1 MIPDASAV
9 FLAIAGMAAVT
20 YLARA
25 GGLVI
30 ARVLPPTPFVTA
42 FLKHLG
48 TSVIV
53 ALVTAT
59 MMKGDWAGMVA
70 TGVTVVGAATGWPTT
85 AMLAGMAV
93 AALLRAGP

>member
-1 MIPDASAV
+1 MTPDASSTA
-9 FLAIAGMAAVT
+9 LAIGGMAVVT
-20 YLARA
+20 YAIRA

-30 ARVLPPTPFVTA
+30 ARVLPSTPFVAA

-59 MMKGDWAGMVA
+59 LTRGDGPGFVA
-70 TGVTVVGAATGWPTT
+70 AAVTVALAALGRPTT
-85 AMLAGMAV
+85 ALLAGMAV
-93 AALLRAGP
+93 AALIRAL

>member
-1 MIPDASAV
+1 MTSGADLTLV
-9 FLAIAGMAAVT
+9 AIAGMALVT
-20 YLARA
+20 YGIRA

-42 FLKHLG
+42 FLRHLG

-59 MMKGDWAGMVA
+59 LARGDRPGVAAAVVTIALSAVGRPTAGI
-70 TGVTVVGAATGWPTT
+70 
-85 AMLAGMAV
+85 LAGMAAA
-93 AALLRAGP
+93 AALRQL

>member
-1 MIPDASAV
+1 MTPPDASAT
-9 FLAIAGMAAVT
+9 AIGIAGMAAVT
-20 YLARA
+20 YLTRA

-30 ARVLPPTPFVTA
+30 ARVLPSTPFVTA

-59 MMKGDWAGMVA
+59 LAKGDGPGVVA
-70 TGVTVVGAATGWPTT
+70 TAAAITIAAISGRPTV
-85 AMLAGMAV
+85 AMLAGMAI
-93 AALLRAGP
+93 AALLRA

>member
-1 MIPDASAV
+1 MTPDGRSV
-9 FLAIAGMAAVT
+9 FIAIAGMAAVT

-59 MMKGDWAGMVA
+59 MARGDWPGMVA
-70 TGVTVVGAATGWPTT
+70 TGVTIAGAATGRPTT

-93 AALLRAGP
+93 AALLRAWR

>member
-1 MIPDASAV
+1 VTPPDASAS
-9 FLAIAGMAAVT
+9 AIAIGGMALVT
-20 YLARA
+20 YLIRA

-30 ARVLPPTPFVTA
+30 ARVLPSTVFVSA

-59 MMKGDWAGMVA
+59 LAKSDLPGF
-70 TGVTVVGAATGWPTT
+70 AATATAIALAAIGRPTA

-93 AALLRAGP
+93 AALLRQL

>member
-1 MIPDASAV
+1 VTPDASTTA
-9 FLAIAGMAAVT
+9 LAIGGMALVT
-20 YLARA
+20 YVARA

-30 ARVLPPTPFVTA
+30 ARVLPSTPFITA

-59 MMKGDWAGMVA
+59 LARGDKAGVA
-70 TGVTVVGAATGWPTT
+70 ASAVTVALAAVGRPTT
-85 AMLAGMAV
+85 ALLAGMAV
-93 AALLRAGP
+93 AALIRAL